1 MSHFV
6 VGVIAPKDSDY
17 DTLENMLAPYDENA
31 EYDFKDCS
39 EEIRE
44 RYLNRTVTMYRTE
57 DDDLIVIKLI
67 DGSQRVIPLNNQ
79 VYRTERYYNGTI
91 IVIRFYRYIH
101 VGETKR
107 NPRRSCPLC
116 PNCDIA

>member
-1 MSHFV
+1 MLGRKHYTYSILCI
-6 VGVIAPKDSDY
+6 GVKDV
-17 DTLENMLAPYDENA
+17 LWN
-31 EYDFKDCS
+31 
-39 EEIRE
+39 
-44 RYLNRTVTMYRTE
+44 E

-116 PNCDIA
+116 PNCEIA